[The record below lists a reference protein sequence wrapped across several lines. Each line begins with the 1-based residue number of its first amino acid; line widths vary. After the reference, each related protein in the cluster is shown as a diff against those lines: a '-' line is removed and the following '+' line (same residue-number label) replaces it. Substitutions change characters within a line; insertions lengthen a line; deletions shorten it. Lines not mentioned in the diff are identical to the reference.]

1 MANEKNLIPL
11 NKRAKNVQREIQS
24 KGGKARAKKQNEQK
38 TFKELAQTILALKP
52 KNEELRTMALALGVE
67 NPDNKELAV
76 IGLMLSAIKGNY
88 NAFDRLLELTG
99 EKDQT
104 TDVQAKQTDLLKAI
118 QKAVQD
124 GN

>member
-11 NKRAKNVQREIQS
+11 NKRAKSEQRAIQS

-38 TFKELAQTILALKP
+38 TFKELAQTILALRP
-52 KNEELRTMALALGVE
+52 ENEELKSIAMGLGVE

-76 IGLMLSAIKGNY
+76 IGLMLSAINGNH
-88 NAFDRLLELTG
+88 NAFDRLLALSG
-99 EKDQT
+99 EKEVI
-104 TDVQAKQTDLLKAI
+104 TDEQIKQADLLSAI

-124 GN
+124 DN